1 MSIFTMAFTGTM
13 PLGNLAVGA
22 ISNQAGVRSTL
33 MASGFVCVIV
43 VLFFFRELPRLR
55 KAAAP
60 MLAKLN
66 PNAAEPM
73 VYPLGKK
80 ESVSE

>member
-1 MSIFTMAFTGTM
+1 
-13 PLGNLAVGA
+13 
-22 ISNQAGVRSTL
+22 
-33 MASGFVCVIV
+33 

-73 VYPLGKK
+73 VYPLTKK
-80 ESVSE
+80 ENSSG